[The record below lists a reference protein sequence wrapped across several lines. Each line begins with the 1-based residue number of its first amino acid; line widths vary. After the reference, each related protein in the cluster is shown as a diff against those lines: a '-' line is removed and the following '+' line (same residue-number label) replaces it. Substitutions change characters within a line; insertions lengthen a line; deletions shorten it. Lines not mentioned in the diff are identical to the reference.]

1 MEKFVLMS
9 AGTAL
14 GLCFGYFYFAPKSTK
29 KAKITNQVLFFP
41 ENANNLPQNRS
52 LPKLVKYLN
61 SAKKSIDLCLYMIT
75 CHDLGQAVLNR
86 MESSDNVRVRLIAD
100 HSFAHVKGSLVSE
113 LRKRGAFVRIKE
125 SDFLMHHKFAIVDD
139 DLVLSGSFNW
149 TMQAAS
155 GNQENVIV
163 SSEPEIVRPFCE
175 HFTKMWTELE

>member
-14 GLCFGYFYFAPKSTK
+14 GLCFGYFYFAPKSDK

-41 ENANNLPQNRS
+41 KNQS
-52 LPKLVKYLN
+52 LPELVKYLN

-139 DLVLSGSFNW
+139 DLLLSGSFNW